1 MTGGTEKIIINS
13 LKHCKSDSSVL
24 LFHNELNNSLAAS
37 LEIKY
42 NLSRFAKV
50 KLTNNV
56 ESIG

>member
-1 MTGGTEKIIINS
+1 MTGGTEKIIIDS
-13 LKHCKSDSSVL
+13 LKNCKNDSSVL

-42 NLSRFAKV
+42 NISRFAKV

-56 ESIG
+56 A